1 MIGKL
6 LETPKMDGGLWL
18 TLAYSGRPA
27 LKDKREKTSLNWTV
41 FFLKKIW
48 IQLTMK
54 HTEEGEKQ
62 QNIP

>member
-27 LKDKREKTSLNWTV
+27 LKDKREKTSLNC
-41 FFLKKIW
+41 FFKKNIW